1 MEDTT
6 NTLVPDFS
14 ELRNLLGPDRDG
26 ATLVRPALAARGR
39 SQYVSSETALEVFES
54 LVEQFRDDAEQCCS
68 DIGEWQAAN
77 PSVNGVL
84 QAWVEDNEQIL
95 TRRVALWR
103 EIAERQQRLQESYD
117 SDEDRAKA
125 LKYLLTLDAVKNG
138 RAVNGEDA
146 ERDR

>member
-1 MEDTT
+1 
-6 NTLVPDFS
+6 
-14 ELRNLLGPDRDG
+14 
-26 ATLVRPALAARGR
+26 
-39 SQYVSSETALEVFES
+39 
-54 LVEQFRDDAEQCCS
+54 
-68 DIGEWQAAN
+68 
-77 PSVNGVL
+77 L

-117 SDEDRAKA
+117 SDEDRDKA